1 MTILAAVDGD
11 RIPDRAVT
19 VGYDLATAC
28 DEDLVVLHVVTDE
41 EFEAHQE
48 ATASGTEVNYFL
60 DHAVTDAE
68 DTAGSVLEETLES
81 YDDDRVSVAGEV
93 GDATELILSKADRI
107 DADYLVI
114 GGRKRTPVGKAL
126 FGSRTQSILLHA
138 ELPVVTVMDE
148 E

>member
-11 RIPDRAVT
+11 VPDRTVS
-19 VGYDLATAC
+19 VGYDLATAY
-28 DEDLVVLHVVTDE
+28 DETLVVLHVVTDG
-41 EFEAHQE
+41 EFESRQE
-48 ATASGTEVNYFL
+48 ASTVDGEATYFL
-60 DHAVTDAE
+60 DHAVGDAE
-68 DTAGSVLEETLES
+68 ETAESVVDGTLDE
-81 YDDDRVSVAGEV
+81 YDDDRVVCVGEV
-93 GDATELILSKADRI
+93 GDATEIILSTADRR